1 MSQLIP
7 EETVQEVLLRADIVD
22 VLGEYVNLKKG
33 GANYK
38 GLCPFHHEK
47 TPSFTVSPTKG
58 LYYCFGCQ
66 ASGNVAR
73 FLMQHENLSFPDAVR
88 LLAARYGVSIPAPA
102 ADHRADALEPFYTLH
117 QAATNFF
124 HQCLLRDPAAQPART
139 YCRERQMSNDV
150 AARFALGYAP
160 DAWDRLGRE
169 MQRQGFAESLLI
181 QSGLVVA
188 RDQKPGVYDR
198 FRNRLM
204 FPIYDRL
211 GRPIGFGGR
220 HLGQANVLHAPKYLN
235 SPETPIFHKG
245 RVLYGFHLAKQ
256 AIRQQQSAIIVEGYT
271 DVIACHRHE
280 VGHVVG
286 TLGTALS
293 ERHVEMLRGLVKDV
307 TLLFDGDAAG
317 GAATERG
324 IGLLLA
330 AGVRVRVVELPQGED
345 PDSFLRQYGK
355 AAFLRCVDAAVTFV
369 EFLLARAKRFHNV
382 QTPTGQADCVAR
394 ILPLLRQVENQVEQW
409 GYLTLLARKIGLPVE
424 VLQREMG
431 GHGAARPSGQ
441 AKPRLLSVVT
451 RHTPSLSPVEYDLL
465 KLMLHDSST
474 LEQVQQQIAVDDFQ
488 EPILRDLYAL
498 LLRLAPRGGQDVFAN
513 MLEHASSDVQQQL
526 LARMATESAVDDAAT
541 RHKALED
548 YIARLQQQ
556 KLQARLRQLQAS
568 IREAEQAGDTDAQH
582 RLLQAYTTLRNEKR
596 YHYQR
601 G

>member
-38 GLCPFHHEK
+38 GLCPFHNEK
-47 TPSFTVSPTKG
+47 TPSFTVSPAKG

-88 LLAARYGVSIPAPA
+88 LLAARYGVSIPEPA
-102 ADHRADALEPFYTLH
+102 SDHRVDALKPFYALH

-124 HQCLLRDPAAQPART
+124 HQCLLRDPVAQPARL
-139 YCRERQMSNDV
+139 YCRERQMSSEM
-150 AARFALGYAP
+150 ATRFALGYAP
-160 DAWDRLGRE
+160 DAWDRLGGE
-169 MQRQGFAESLLI
+169 MQRQGFAEALLV

-188 RDQKPGVYDR
+188 RDQKAGVYDR

-220 HLGQANVLHAPKYLN
+220 LLGQADVLHVPKYLN

-245 RVLYGFHLAKQ
+245 RVLYGLHLAQQ

-330 AGVRVRVVELPQGED
+330 AGVRVRVVELPPGED
-345 PDSFLRQYGK
+345 PDSFLRQHGK
-355 AAFLRCVDAAVTFV
+355 AAFLRYVDEAVTFV
-369 EFLLARAKRFHNV
+369 EYLLARAKRFHDV

-409 GYLTLLARKIGLPVE
+409 GYLTLLAKKMGLPVE

-431 GHGAARPSGQ
+431 LRGATRPSRQ
-441 AKPRLLSVVT
+441 TNPRQPSVVT
-451 RHTPSLSPVEYDLL
+451 RHTPSLSPVEYDLV
-465 KLMLHDSST
+465 KLMLHDNSAF
-474 LEQVQQQIAVDDFQ
+474 EQARQQIAVDDFQ
-488 EPILRDLYAL
+488 EPLLRDLYAL
-498 LLRLAPRGGQDVFAN
+498 LLRLPPGAEQDVFAN
-513 MLEHASSDVQQQL
+513 MLAHASSDAEQQL
-526 LARMATESAVDDAAT
+526 VARMATESAVEDAAT
-541 RHKALED
+541 RRKALED

-568 IREAEQAGDTDAQH
+568 IREAERVGDTDAQH

>member
-22 VLGEYVNLKKG
+22 VLGDYVTLKKG

-38 GLCPFHHEK
+38 GLCPFHNEK
-47 TPSFTVSPTKG
+47 TPSFTVSPGKG

-88 LLAARYGVSIPAPA
+88 LLAVRYGVNIPEPTSNQ
-102 ADHRADALEPFYTLH
+102 RADALKPFYTLH

-124 HQCLLRDPAAQPART
+124 HQCLLHDPAAQPARM
-139 YCRERQMSNDV
+139 YCRERRMSSDV
-150 AARFALGYAP
+150 ATRFALGYAP

-169 MQRQGFAESLLI
+169 MRRQGFAEALLV
-181 QSGLVVA
+181 QSGLVVS
-188 RDQKPGVYDR
+188 RDRKPGVYDR

-220 HLGQANVLHAPKYLN
+220 HLGHTEALHVPKYLN

-256 AIRQQQSAIIVEGYT
+256 AIRQQQRAVIVEGYT
-271 DVIACHRHE
+271 DVIACHQHD

-286 TLGTALS
+286 TLGTALT
-293 ERHVEMLRGLVKDV
+293 ERHVEMLRGLLKDV

-317 GAATERG
+317 GAAAERG

-330 AGVRVRVVELPQGED
+330 AGIRVRVVELPQGED
-345 PDSFLRQYGK
+345 PDSFLRQHGK
-355 AAFLRCVDAAVTFV
+355 TAFLRYVDEAVTFV
-369 EFLLARAKRFHNV
+369 EYLLARAKRFHDI
-382 QTPTGQADCVAR
+382 QTPTGRADCVAR

-409 GYLTLLARKIGLPVE
+409 GYLTLLAKNLGLPVE

-431 GHGAARPSGQ
+431 GRSAIRSPGAT
-441 AKPRLLSVVT
+441 KPRPPSVVT
-451 RHTPSLSPVEYDLL
+451 RPTPPLSPVEYDLL
-465 KLMLHDSST
+465 KLMLHDPSA

-498 LLRLAPRGGQDVFAN
+498 LLRVASGGEADIFAN
-513 MLEHASSDVQQQL
+513 MLEHVNGDVPRQL

-541 RHKALED
+541 RRKMLED
-548 YIARLQQQ
+548 YIARVQQQ
-556 KLQARLRQLQAS
+556 KLQARLRQLQVS
-568 IREAEQAGDTDAQH
+568 IREAERAGDTDAQH
-582 RLLQAYTTLRNEKR
+582 RLLQAYTALRNEKR